1 MPDVKGVWVHQGGS
15 GRTFVVVAI
24 KQRYFGH
31 STQAGLIASQ
41 INPTGYCGRYV
52 VVVDDD
58 IDPSDIQDV
67 LWAMGTR
74 SAPNTDITLL
84 DKCWSSRLD
93 PMVKSQDAL
102 YNSRCVI
109 DACIPYERIDDFPAV
124 AQTSRELAREVR
136 AKFPDVYV

>member
-1 MPDVKGVWVHQGGS
+1 MS
-15 GRTFVVVAI
+15 I

-31 STQAGLIASQ
+31 ATQAGLIASQ

-74 SAPNTDITLL
+74 SDPKTDITLL
-84 DKCWSSRLD
+84 DKCWSSRID
-93 PMVKSQDAL
+93 PMVQSQDAL
-102 YNSRCVI
+102 YNTRCVI
-109 DACIPYERIDDFPAV
+109 NACIPYERINDFPPV
-124 AQTSRELAREVR
+124 AQTCRELAKDVR
-136 AKFPDVYV
+136 KKFPSVFE